1 MPSPP
6 SGPEGLFLFRLGPG
20 RTTVRA
26 VPRPSFARPAYI
38 TFRSGSNALAG
49 CASQAIRPPGS
60 APSFDRAGSERFHL
74 VGPRL
79 ASEPPAPPRSIVS
92 HPAARRYTAT
102 HPVQSVAEPRYS
114 VRRSGACVPRAFAR
128 PYLRAGAIR
137 HEHLAESGVTAAG
150 SHHREQ
156 PANLAPNDDAL
167 RHPSG
172 FVPVIVVHCKLRPRD
187 RVAPVSVHRPPST
200 VVEVHGLIRAC
211 RQHGVPLHATTGP
224 KSVVHLPP
232 PEWPYHSKLADHE
245 DPT

>member
-1 MPSPP
+1 M
-6 SGPEGLFLFRLGPG
+6 FRLGPG
-20 RTTVRA
+20 RTYCTGCASHVIRP
-26 VPRPSFARPAYI
+26 PRIYHFPGPGRTHY
-38 TFRSGSNALAG
+38 TG
-49 CASQAIRPPGS
+49 CASQAIRPPAS
-60 APSFDRAGSERFHL
+60 APSFDRTGPETVHL

-79 ASEPPAPPRSIVS
+79 ASEPPALLRSIVL
-92 HPAARRYTAT
+92 PPTARLHTAT
-102 HPVQSVAEPRYS
+102 HPVQGVAEPRYS
-114 VRRSGACVPRAFAR
+114 VRRSGACVPRTFAR

-172 FVPVIVVHCKLRPRD
+172 FVPVIVVLCKLRPRD
-187 RVAPVSVHRPPST
+187 RVAPVSVHRPPGT

-232 PEWPYHSKLADHE
+232 PEWPYHSKLAGLE